1 MEYDSILVISQSI
14 VMIRETSIVSDNKVI
29 TIVFKA

>member
-1 MEYDSILVISQSI
+1 MEYDSILVISKSI

-29 TIVFKA
+29 TIVLKA

>member
-1 MEYDSILVISQSI
+1 MEYDSILVISQSL

-29 TIVFKA
+29 TIVLKA

>member
-29 TIVFKA
+29 TIVLKA